1 MRRTEQPLLQ
11 SAAEKKPYLYTYYN
25 VKYKYSLMI
34 YFRPNSMSN
43 SIAYFGLLLLELILL
58 AIKFVYTTI
67 ESTVRIFL
75 PPLEKSLVD
84 EIVLVSQHA

>member
-1 MRRTEQPLLQ
+1 
-11 SAAEKKPYLYTYYN
+11 
-25 VKYKYSLMI
+25 
-34 YFRPNSMSN
+34 MSN

-58 AIKFVYTTI
+58 VIKFVYTTI

-84 EIVLVSQHA
+84 EIVLVSQNA